1 MNQWIKVKGYENY
14 SVSPEGQ
21 VRNDKTGRILRPRRQ
36 SQGYIQLHLCRNG
49 KAVQHLVH
57 RLVAEAFIPN
67 PEQYPY
73 VNHINEDKSDNR
85 VENLEWCTK
94 QYNNNYKSRDRR
106 TPVELDG
113 EKYPSI
119 TDAAKHIGVH
129 PNTLTSTLSQG
140 RTRYKNHT
148 ISYIN

>member
-1 MNQWIKVKGYENY
+1 MERFIKISGYDNY
-14 SVSPEGQ
+14 SVSNKGR
-21 VRNDKTGRILRPRRQ
+21 VRNDKSGRILKLHTIP
-36 SQGYIQLHLCRNG
+36 QGYFQAQLSKGGKVYHL
-49 KAVQHLVH
+49 LVH
-57 RLVAEAFIPN
+57 RLVAEAFLPN
-67 PEQYPY
+67 PNQFPII
-73 VNHINEDKSDNR
+73 NHINEDKGDNR
-85 VENLEWCTK
+85 VENLEWCTY
-94 QYNNNYKSRDRR
+94 QYNLNYKSRDRR

-148 ISYIN
+148 ISYVN